1 MERCW
6 AWVRLVGGAAI
17 LAALVWHLGVDP
29 FVDGVRMVDGR
40 AVVIAVVI
48 GAVTTAACAWRWR
61 LVARSL
67 GVRVSLRAAV
77 GAYYRSLFLNAILP
91 GGVAGDVHRAVRHG
105 RDIGDVALGV
115 RAVVVE
121 RVAGLGVTLGLGVAA
136 LAVLPSPVQPNLPLL
151 AGVLVAVAALL
162 VLVRAAGRG
171 RSARWVRTLRAVR
184 AYMRD
189 GVPNGSTAVGV
200 VVATAVI
207 LGGNLAT
214 FVVAARVAGVSA
226 PTVLLVPLTLLS
238 LLAMVL
244 PLSIAGWGPREG
256 VAAAAFA
263 AAGLTA
269 SQGLAAAVVYGV
281 LTLAAT
287 LPGAAVLVVGWIVR
301 QRRVRAGAG
310 LWAAPEYGR
319 G

>member
-1 MERCW
+1 M
-6 AWVRLVGGAAI
+6 
-17 LAALVWHLGVDP
+17 
-29 FVDGVRMVDGR
+29 
-40 AVVIAVVI
+40 
-48 GAVTTAACAWRWR
+48 
-61 LVARSL
+61 
-67 GVRVSLRAAV
+67 
-77 GAYYRSLFLNAILP
+77 
-91 GGVAGDVHRAVRHG
+91 
-105 RDIGDVALGV
+105 
-115 RAVVVE
+115 
-121 RVAGLGVTLGLGVAA
+121 
-136 LAVLPSPVQPNLPLL
+136 
-151 AGVLVAVAALL
+151 
-162 VLVRAAGRG
+162 
-171 RSARWVRTLRAVR
+171 
-184 AYMRD
+184 
-189 GVPNGSTAVGV
+189 